1 MKLNTQETRLD
12 NGVRI
17 VSSHIPHATSVAMGI
32 WAGVGGRFENRT
44 TQGMSHFLEHLLFK
58 GTKTRSARA
67 ISQEVEG
74 RGGYLNAFTQEEA
87 TCYYARIGAK
97 YVWPMAAVLADMYLH
112 PKFAPA
118 DIEKERGVIIEE
130 IMMYR
135 DQPQQVA
142 EDLLGEMVWEK
153 HPLGRPLIGT
163 PEHIKGYSRAEIAGF
178 KKDKYKSSNTVIAL
192 AGCVDHAAAVR
203 KLAPQ
208 FEKLSRGGRP
218 ACQAVKSSTPQRR
231 FEQMEKKIEQSH
243 LALGLRLFGRED
255 ERRFALK
262 LLSVMLGE
270 NMSSRLFQVVRERH
284 GMAYSIHSSMH
295 LFSDTGVLAVTAGLD
310 RKKTEKAMML
320 IFKEF
325 ETMRRQEASARELR
339 RAKDYSIG
347 QMQLSMESSSS
358 QMMWVGGQVLQRG
371 YYEQPEEIMRR
382 LEAVSAADILRLA
395 RDILRP
401 QNISIA
407 LVCPEG
413 GTVDSGRVSAEIA
426 RLK

>member
-1 MKLNTQETRLD
+1 MKLNTRETKLE
-12 NGVRI
+12 NGLRI
-17 VSSHIPHATSVAMGI
+17 VSSHMPHAASVAMGI
-32 WAGVGGRFENRT
+32 WVGVGGRYENRSM
-44 TQGMSHFLEHLLFK
+44 QGMSHFLEHLLFK
-58 GTKTRSARA
+58 GTEKRSARA
-67 ISQEVEG
+67 ISQEIEG

-97 YVWPMAAVLADMYLH
+97 YTWPMADVLSDMYLH

-142 EDLLGEMVWEK
+142 EDMLGEMVWEK

-163 PEHIKGYSRAEIAGF
+163 PRHIQGYSRDDIAGF
-178 KKDKYKSSNTVIAL
+178 KKRNYNPSNTVIAL
-192 AGCVDHAAAVR
+192 AGCVDHEAAVR
-203 KLAPQ
+203 KIAPH
-208 FEKLSRGGRP
+208 FEKLARGRLP
-218 ACQAVKSSTPQRR
+218 PCQPVVDSTPQCRLR
-231 FEQMEKKIEQSH
+231 QMEKRIEQSH

-255 ERRFALK
+255 ERRYALK

-284 GMAYSIHSSMH
+284 GMAYSIHSSAH
-295 LFSDTGVLAVTAGLD
+295 LFNDTGMLSVTAGLD
-310 RKKTEKAMML
+310 RKKTGRAVAL
-320 IFKEF
+320 ILKE
-325 ETMRRQEASARELR
+325 MDALRRHEVSARELR

-347 QMQLSMESSSS
+347 QLQLSMESSSS
-358 QMMWVGGQVLQRG
+358 QMMWVGGQILQRG
-371 YYEQPEEIMRR
+371 FYEQPEDLVRR
-382 LEAVSAADILRLA
+382 LEAVTPSDVRRLA
-395 RDILRP
+395 REIIRERNFSL
-401 QNISIA
+401 A

-413 GTVDSGRVSAEIA
+413 GLLDADHVSTEIA